1 MRRFLSQLVL
11 VGMLFLLVGCTPFG
25 GGGDGGDDNENPAPA
40 LNVGGENDGENG
52 GDDEGEAEGGEQEG
66 DDD

>member
-1 MRRFLSQLVL
+1 MRRFLSRLLLVS
-11 VGMLFLLVGCTPFG
+11 MLFLLVGCTPFG
-25 GGGDGGDDNENPAPA
+25 GGGDGDDNENSAPA
-40 LNVGGENDGENG
+40 LNVGGENDGEDG